1 MTKKLL
7 RINTPGTYVAPECRN
22 LSIQTGRLICGS
34 LDALLGAEIEDGVL
48 DDWTNGGTVLL

>member
-7 RINTPGTYVAPECRN
+7 RTSTLGAYVAPECKN

-34 LDALLGAEIEDGVL
+34 LDAVLGAEIEDGIL
-48 DDWTNGGTVLL
+48 EDWTEGGTVLL

>member
-7 RINTPGTYVAPECRN
+7 RTNTPGVYVAPECSN

-34 LDALLGAEIEDGVL
+34 LDAVLGAEIEEGIL
-48 DDWTNGGTVLL
+48 EDWTEGGTVLL